1 VLPEE
6 RSSIEAAAET
16 HFDERAQRVIELA
29 ERTVRHEQA
38 LIDGKVVAGELE
50 AHVRRSPRNES

>member
-1 VLPEE
+1 MLCFP
-6 RSSIEAAAET
+6 RRGQA
-16 HFDERAQRVIELA
+16 HFDERAQGVIELA

-38 LIDGKVVAGELE
+38 LIDGKVVAGEPV